1 VSAAIEDWRAAA
13 VCAQVDPEIFFPE
26 ADRGRAYELQVA
38 AAKRVCAGCSVRPE
52 CLTFALR
59 ALPFGVAGGLTP
71 EERRGLPRTG
81 AAIAVAAEFVEVSV
95 RASRSEIAAVGR
107 EALRAGHTVAAV
119 ARMCRVRERTA
130 ARWAAQVRGEI
141 GVVA

>member
-1 VSAAIEDWRAAA
+1 MTGDWRSAA
-13 VCAQVDPEIFFPE
+13 VCAQVDAELFFPE

-38 AAKRVCAGCSVRPE
+38 AAKRVCAACPVRAE
-52 CLTFALR
+52 CLDFALR
-59 ALPFGVAGGLTP
+59 ALPYGVAGGLAP

-81 AAIAVAAEFVEVSV
+81 AAIAAATEFVEVSV
-95 RASRSEIAAVGR
+95 RASRSEIAAAGR
-107 EALRAGHTVAAV
+107 EALRTGHTVAAV
-119 ARMCRVRERTA
+119 ARMCRVRERTV